1 MTKEVDVHADSLANH
16 MNGELSNGLPRL
28 AAMGNQIVMA
38 ETAMPVLLRGLN
50 RSGLEYT
57 EPNTDGFASAAGI
70 SLYEIQWMT
79 HQWNANILRIPF
91 NQDWALFGRAGRP
104 GEQYL
109 SDLDQVIQWAA
120 LHGAYTLLDLQWLS
134 MDHAHG
140 HGNMMVPP
148 LPNPQTPHLW
158 RTLARRYRN
167 EPAVLFD
174 LFNEPHDRLP
184 EDPYPLFRADG
195 SEYPPDHSTVS
206 MTEWQPWALLLI
218 DTIREEHPES
228 VIFVSGTN
236 WAYDLRGFPVER
248 RNLIYSTH
256 VYPGKGPNWE
266 ASFGY
271 LSRFIPVFAG
281 EFGGL
286 DHDLEWG
293 HRLLQY
299 FDSRRMGWAAW
310 SWSDQPRMANDY
322 QPTKFGELVQR
333 RLMAIR

>member
-1 MTKEVDVHADSLANH
+1 M
-16 MNGELSNGLPRL
+16 
-28 AAMGNQIVMA
+28 
-38 ETAMPVLLRGLN
+38 
-50 RSGLEYT
+50 
-57 EPNTDGFASAAGI
+57 
-70 SLYEIQWMT
+70 
-79 HQWNANILRIPF
+79 
-91 NQDWALFGRAGRP
+91 
-104 GEQYL
+104 
-109 SDLDQVIQWAA
+109 
-120 LHGAYTLLDLQWLS
+120 
-134 MDHAHG
+134 
-140 HGNMMVPP
+140 
-148 LPNPQTPHLW
+148 
-158 RTLARRYRN
+158 LARRYRN

-228 VIFVSGTN
+228 MIFVSGTN

-256 VYPGKGPNWE
+256 VYPGKGANWE

-286 DHDLEWG
+286 DHDLDWG

-299 FDSRRMGWAAW
+299 FDARLMGWAAW
-310 SWSDQPRMANDY
+310 SWSDQPRMVRDY
-322 QPTKFGELVQR
+322 KPTPFGELVQR
-333 RLMAIR
+333 RLTWRTL

>member
-1 MTKEVDVHADSLANH
+1 
-16 MNGELSNGLPRL
+16 MNAELSNGLPRL

-38 ETAMPVLLRGLN
+38 ETGMPVLLRGLN

-57 EPNTDGFASAAGI
+57 EPNDEGFAAAAGI
-70 SLYEIQWMT
+70 SAYEIQWMT

-91 NQDWALFGRAGRP
+91 NQDWALFGRAGRE
-104 GEQYL
+104 GKRYL
-109 SDLDQVIQWAA
+109 ADLDQVIHWAA

-134 MDHAHG
+134 MDRAHG

-158 RTLARRYRN
+158 RLLARRYRN

-184 EDPYPLFRADG
+184 EDSYSLFRADG

-218 DTIREEHPES
+218 DTIRQEHPES
-228 VIFVSGTN
+228 LIFVSGTN
-236 WAYDLRGFPVER
+236 WAYDLRGFPMER
-248 RNLIYSTH
+248 RNLVYSTH
-256 VYPGKGPNWE
+256 VYPGKGSNWD
-266 ASFGY
+266 AAFGY
-271 LSRFIPVFAG
+271 LSRFIPVFAS

-286 DHDLEWG
+286 ETDLDWG
-293 HRLLQY
+293 RRLLSF
-299 FDSRRMGWAAW
+299 FDARGMGWTAW
-310 SWSDQPRMANDY
+310 SWSDQPRMAREY
-322 QPTKFGELVQR
+322 RPTPFGELVQR
-333 RLMAIR
+333 RLVSPVESPP